1 MSALTEATPLSLEGS
16 HRMRE
21 DKPRLMQTKTNREN
35 FMQNARQILEVNTST
50 ASAPVEKP
58 MARKNTTTRRIK
70 RPDLQT
76 GVKRN
81 ATSSFL
87 ARQFVLERSVSNATK
102 TAPKNE
108 NASLNT
114 FVNRNTHPS
123 GGSYIRTER

>member
-1 MSALTEATPLSLEGS
+1 
-16 HRMRE
+16 
-21 DKPRLMQTKTNREN
+21 MQTKTKREN

-87 ARQFVLERSVSNATK
+87 ASHAVRVGKKCVKCYEDNTEERKCV
-102 TAPKNE
+102 P
-108 NASLNT
+108 
-114 FVNRNTHPS
+114 
-123 GGSYIRTER
+123 